1 MPHRLNQSGT
11 DGSATAA
18 PGIMS
23 RKSRRH
29 PPAAIHRSPMTQ
41 AHPTHAHLDTSRSG
55 AKAGSTPPASAHE
68 DCDVLVIGGGP
79 AGTTAATLLARQ
91 GWRVTLLE
99 KEKHPRFHIGESL
112 LPMAMPILQRLGAL
126 EKVAA
131 VGTFK
136 QGADFPRDDGSV
148 GYNSFDF
155 ARAYEVKFP
164 HAYQV
169 PRAEFDQVLFEHARE
184 SGVDA
189 RERIKVEQ
197 VEFTAHGQ
205 PVVHARDVDGGRSGA
220 RKSDAGDS
228 DAGDGGGVHVFHPRY
243 LVDASGRDALLG
255 GKFKIKR
262 NNRRH
267 QSAAVFSHFKG
278 VERRQGTDAGN
289 VSIYRHDHGW
299 IWLIPLPGDV
309 MSVGAVCSPEHMK
322 TRRGDSEGFLMRTL
336 ATVPE
341 IQARMQGSARIGPV
355 HATGNY
361 AYECTR
367 MCGPN
372 WVLVGDAYAFVDPMF
387 SSGVFL
393 GMHGAEKAAEM
404 IDGSLREP
412 AREHG
417 LQRALAKHLNVGLDE
432 FKWFIYRFTSPT
444 MKHLFANPRNYMQVE
459 QAVIAMLAGDVFDSA
474 GVRRRLRIFRVLYTL
489 TAIGMLPKALGHWW
503 QRRRANRAG
512 FQGDGVQAGTQAGTQ
527 ANSQ

>member
-1 MPHRLNQSGT
+1 MPAQPLSCAPQDHADNAFRM
-11 DGSATAA
+11 TAPSTVDA
-18 PGIMS
+18 PS
-23 RKSRRH
+23 
-29 PPAAIHRSPMTQ
+29 PAPAAIEP
-41 AHPTHAHLDTSRSG
+41 
-55 AKAGSTPPASAHE
+55 
-68 DCDVLVIGGGP
+68 DVLVVGGGP
-79 AGTTAATLLARQ
+79 AGSTAATLLARK

-99 KEKHPRFHIGESL
+99 KARHPRFHIGESL

-131 VGTFK
+131 VGTYK
-136 QGADFPRDDGSV
+136 AGADFPRDDGT

-155 ARAYEVKFP
+155 TRAFQVKFP

-169 PRAEFDQVLFEHARE
+169 PRAEFDRVLFEHARE
-184 SGVDA
+184 QGVDA
-189 RERIKVEQ
+189 REQ
-197 VEFTAHGQ
+197 VEVERIEFDRDQ
-205 PVVHARDVDGGRSGA
+205 RPIVRARDLRY
-220 RKSDAGDS
+220 
-228 DAGDGGGVHVFHPRY
+228 DGGGERTFHPRY

-255 GKFKIKR
+255 GQMKLKR

-267 QSAAVFSHFKG
+267 QSAAVFSHFSG
-278 VERRQGTDAGN
+278 VARRPGKDAGN
-289 VSIYRHDHGW
+289 VSIYRHEHGW

-309 MSVGAVCSPEHMK
+309 TSVGAVCSPAHMK

-341 IQARMQGSARIGPV
+341 VVARMEGCERIAPV

-393 GMHGAEKAAEM
+393 GMHGAEQAAAM
-404 IDGSLREP
+404 VDGALREP
-412 AREHG
+412 AREG
-417 LQRALAKHLNVGLDE
+417 ELQQALRKHFDAGLDE

-444 MKHLFANPRNYMQVE
+444 MKHLFANPRNYLQVE
-459 QAVIAMLAGDVFDSA
+459 QAVIAMLAGDVFDSP
-474 GVRRRLRIFRVLYTL
+474 GVRLRLRLFRVLYAV
-489 TAIGMLPKALGHWW
+489 TALGMLPRALAHRWR
-503 QRRRANRAG
+503 QRRAVRAG
-512 FQGDGVQAGTQAGTQ
+512 FADDGVQAG
-527 ANSQ
+527 SP